1 MHPAVSN
8 ARRVFLAL
16 GAAAGLALMSPASL
30 RADEPVI
37 NVSSGISY
45 QLIGRWDVDK
55 LNQIL
60 TKDTPAFAGI
70 TETYTP
76 ATNPVRL
83 YRVTYPSVIPER
95 DSRPTVATG
104 LIAVPEITQT
114 ALPLVSYQHGTVYG
128 RQEVPS
134 YPDQSPETQL
144 MIAQFAGQG
153 YLLIGADY
161 FGMGSSTEPE
171 GYMVKA
177 SHQQATT
184 DMLTASRE
192 VIADMKLSD
201 TGLYLAGWS
210 QGGFVTM
217 AMLEKLERDGVP
229 VKATATASAPLDVF
243 AALNGFLNF
252 PRKNDAVWVNSLF
265 ILSSFSFENYY
276 GIPGLARS
284 LFTDG
289 TYELARKAYVREPVD
304 PAAIPTDLKKLIR
317 PEYFDAQYFA
327 ASAYGRLI
335 AETQSYRWVIKTP
348 VRNYYGDTDEA
359 ITVGVAKM
367 AQNYQSA
374 MGAGNPMAEAVST
387 GNTSHRGTFAR
398 AVPQW
403 KIWFDGK

>member
-83 YRVTYPSVIPER
+83 YRVTYSSVIPER

-284 LFTDG
+284 LFTDE

-359 ITVGVAKM
+359 ITVGVARM

>member
-45 QLIGRWDVDK
+45 QLIGRWEVDK

-83 YRVTYPSVIPER
+83 YRVTYSSVIPER
-95 DSRPTVATG
+95 NSRPTVATG

-184 DMLTASRE
+184 DMLTASRA

-284 LFTDG
+284 LFTDE

-367 AQNYQSA
+367 AQNYQLA

>member
-1 MHPAVSN
+1 VHPAVSN
-8 ARRVFLAL
+8 ARRVLLAL

-95 DSRPTVATG
+95 NSRPTVATG
-104 LIAVPEITQT
+104 LIAVPEIAQT
-114 ALPLVSYQHGTVYG
+114 SLPLVSYQHGTVYG

-284 LFTDG
+284 LFTDE

>member
-1 MHPAVSN
+1 MPPVVLTLRRLVLALTAVAGLSFLPAV
-8 ARRVFLAL
+8 
-16 GAAAGLALMSPASL
+16 GAH
-30 RADEPVI
+30 ADEPVVS
-37 NVSSGISY
+37 VSSGISY

-55 LNQIL
+55 LNEIL

-76 ATNPVRL
+76 ATNAVRL

-95 DSRPTVATG
+95 NSKPTIATG
-104 LIAVPEITQT
+104 LLAVPEIAAT

-134 YPDQSPETQL
+134 FPEQSPETQL

-161 FGMGSSTEPE
+161 FGMGLSTEPE

-184 DMLTASRE
+184 DMLSASRA

-201 TGLYLAGWS
+201 TGLFLAGWS
-210 QGGFVTM
+210 QGGFVAM
-217 AMLEKLERDGVP
+217 AMLEKLERDGVA
-229 VKATATASAPLDVF
+229 VEATVTASAPLDVF

-284 LFTDG
+284 LFTDE
-289 TYELARKAYVREPVD
+289 TYDLARKAYVREPVD
-304 PAAIPTDLKKLIR
+304 PASIPTDLKKLIR

-374 MGAGNPMAEAVST
+374 MGSGNPMAEAVST
-387 GNTSHRGTFAR
+387 GDTSHRGTFAR

>member
-8 ARRVFLAL
+8 ARRVLLAL

-95 DSRPTVATG
+95 NSRPTVATG
-104 LIAVPEITQT
+104 LIAVPEIAQT
-114 ALPLVSYQHGTVYG
+114 SLPLVSYQHGTVYG

-284 LFTDG
+284 LFTDE

>member
-1 MHPAVSN
+1 
-8 ARRVFLAL
+8 
-16 GAAAGLALMSPASL
+16 MSPASL
-30 RADEPVI
+30 RAEEPVI
-37 NVSSGISY
+37 TVSSGISY

-95 DSRPTVATG
+95 NSRPTVATG
-104 LIAVPEITQT
+104 LIAVPEIAQT

-161 FGMGSSTEPE
+161 FGMGASTEPE

-184 DMLTASRE
+184 DMLTASRA

-210 QGGFVTM
+210 QGGFVAM
-217 AMLEKLERDGVP
+217 AMLEKLERDGVQ
-229 VKATATASAPLDVF
+229 VKATVTASAPLDVF

-284 LFTDG
+284 LFTDE

>member
-1 MHPAVSN
+1 MHPAVLN
-8 ARRVFLAL
+8 ARRVLLAL
-16 GAAAGLALMSPASL
+16 GTAAGFALMSPANL

-37 NVSSGISY
+37 NVTSGISY

-95 DSRPTVATG
+95 NSRPTVATG
-104 LIAVPEITQT
+104 LIAVPEIAQT

-184 DMLTASRE
+184 DMLTASRA

-229 VKATATASAPLDVF
+229 VMATATASAPLDVF

-276 GIPGLARS
+276 GVPGLARS
-284 LFTDG
+284 LFTDE

-359 ITVGVAKM
+359 ITVGVARM

>member
-30 RADEPVI
+30 RANEPVI

-161 FGMGSSTEPE
+161 FGMGSSIEPE

-284 LFTDG
+284 LFTDE

>member
-45 QLIGRWDVDK
+45 QMIGRWDVDK

-184 DMLTASRE
+184 DMLTASRA

-284 LFTDG
+284 LFTDE